1 MLLSLSCAPQTRH
14 AASRDHA
21 SQASTTIHPRRSV
34 EISYVNARKSA
45 TFQATGRLLR
55 VGNYDLVLGSFGH
68 AMNNDVHR
76 RQAVSGAS
84 QSGQIEGNDF
94 LDRARPSRWRHG
106 RERSDQL
113 DGGLRPHFGGICRVP
128 ANGQLQAAPS
138 FGDLNTVCL
147 SCHTVGG
154 ECKEKYLWHFD
165 VALMGRISRVTQDRR
180 ALIVPEPFSSP

>member
-1 MLLSLSCAPQTRH
+1 
-14 AASRDHA
+14 
-21 SQASTTIHPRRSV
+21 
-34 EISYVNARKSA
+34 
-45 TFQATGRLLR
+45 
-55 VGNYDLVLGSFGH
+55 
-68 AMNNDVHR
+68 MNNDVHR
-76 RQAVSGAS
+76 SQAVPGAS

-94 LDRARPSRWRHG
+94 FNRARPSRWSPRARVG
-106 RERSDQL
+106 RRIEAA
-113 DGGLRPHFGGICRVP
+113 FGGICRVP